1 MAAQAGAGAG
11 AAAKR
16 PLPDGRLSRAFASLG
31 FAELT
36 GIQRR
41 ASPVI
46 HQKRDALVVAPTG
59 SGKTECAVVPIFER
73 LGRARRQGG
82 GQGRRGRIG
91 ALYVTPLRALNRD
104 VFRRITEYAR
114 AAGLSVEIRHGD
126 TPQRLRRRIAEQ
138 PPDVLITTPES
149 LVVML
154 SQERMLAA
162 FSDLEWAVIDEV
174 HELLASE
181 RGAQLSV
188 SLERLSLAS
197 RRDVARV
204 GLSATVG
211 NVAAA
216 AKFVAG
222 TRRRCRIV
230 RDRSVRRYDVEIRY
244 VDGSAADVAAEIAS
258 HVEAL
263 RLDSP
268 VLLFANSRGEAE
280 FMASALKEKS
290 GIPVEM
296 HHGSLSRSVR
306 EETEGTLKAGRRS
319 IVVCTSSLELGL
331 DIGSV
336 ELVVH
341 YGSPRQVS
349 KLIQRIGRSRHSRRA
364 SARGLVITNS
374 ADDEYEAAAI
384 MGRVGE
390 GSIEEQRIHRGP
402 LDVLAHHLVGLALQ
416 LNRPVRVA
424 EALGLVRA
432 AFPFRGTTEE
442 DMLGVIGLLARA
454 SLLRFDRAES
464 SFRAAPR
471 SERYHYENLST
482 IPDMLRFRVI
492 DSVGRRF
499 IGTLDQRFVGDH
511 GEQGSVFV
519 LRGSQWRILNVD
531 EKSLVVNVEPFRAGG
546 VTVPYWEGENI
557 PVDYDTA
564 RRVARLRED
573 ARAGRIRMASGGAA
587 SLPTA
592 AADADAGAADAAA
605 AAAAD
610 ADADAGAADAA
621 AATAADADADAD
633 ADAGAADA
641 AAAAADAD
649 ADADMA
655 EGILAESSRADGAV
669 VVHACLGTKINS
681 TLAALLSSILSA
693 SVGQAVEARSD
704 AYRIALTS
712 GGRIT
717 LRHLVDALSGT
728 YQLPDAVSAS
738 LTGTHNVN
746 WRVWCVCKRF
756 GIVGRRA
763 VYESRTARFLY
774 ERYAGT
780 PVAAEALRE
789 LFHDKYDLEG
799 TGRLLRS
806 VREGRTRVG
815 WVDIGGP
822 FSRLA
827 APILDHTSRYCPSAS
842 GIDKGIIDMV
852 KKRLAGTVHRLV
864 CARCGRWQLACKAGE
879 VPERLAC
886 PHCRGRQ
893 IAATFFADLDLPAV
907 VRKRHRGGKLS
918 ADERRRLARAW
929 KTSSLIETFGRTA
942 VLVLSGYGIGAD
954 TAARILRDMA
964 GGDDGDDALLRQIYE
979 AERQYVLTRGFWD

>member
-1 MAAQAGAGAG
+1 MVPVAAQAGAGERAG
-11 AAAKR
+11 AAKR
-16 PLPDGRLSRAFASLG
+16 PPLDGRLSRAFASLG

-36 GIQRR
+36 EIQRR

-73 LGRARRQGG
+73 LGRARRHRRRDGT
-82 GQGRRGRIG
+82 GRVG

-104 VFRRITEYAR
+104 VFGRIAEYAR
-114 AAGLSVEIRHGD
+114 AAGLSVEVRHGD
-126 TPQRLRRRIAEQ
+126 TPQRLRRRIADS

-162 FSDLEWAVIDEV
+162 FSGLEWVVIDEV

-197 RRDVARV
+197 RRDIARV

-211 NVAAA
+211 NVAEA

-222 TRRRCRIV
+222 ARRRCRVV

-244 VDGSAADVAAEIAS
+244 VDGSAADVASEIAS
-258 HVEAL
+258 YVEAL

-280 FMASALKEKS
+280 FMASALKERS
-290 GIPVEM
+290 GMPVEM

-306 EETEGTLKAGRRS
+306 EETEGALRSGRRG

-349 KLIQRIGRSRHSRRA
+349 KLVQRIGRSRHRRRE
-364 SARGLVITNS
+364 SARGLVIANS

-390 GSIEEQRIHRGP
+390 GSIEEQRVHRAP

-432 AFPFRGTTEE
+432 AFPFREATEG
-442 DMLGVIGLLARA
+442 DVLAVIGLLARA
-454 SLLRFDRAES
+454 SLLRFDRTASE
-464 SFRAAPR
+464 FRAAPR

-519 LRGSQWRILNVD
+519 LRGSQWRVLNVD
-531 EKSLVVNVEPFRAGG
+531 ERSLAVNVEPFRARG
-546 VTVPYWEGENI
+546 VTVPYWEGESI
-557 PVDYDTA
+557 PVDYETA
-564 RRVARLRED
+564 RRVALLRGD
-573 ARAGRIRMASGGAA
+573 ARAGRVRMASGR
-587 SLPTA
+587 
-592 AADADAGAADAAA
+592 AADLPAGAG
-605 AAAAD
+605 
-610 ADADAGAADAA
+610 AGA
-621 AATAADADADAD
+621 
-633 ADAGAADA
+633 GA
-641 AAAAADAD
+641 
-649 ADADMA
+649 
-655 EGILAESSRADGAV
+655 GILAESSRADGAV

-712 GGRIT
+712 GARIT
-717 LRHLVDALSGT
+717 RQHLDDALSGA
-728 YQLPDAVSAS
+728 YSLPEAVSAS
-738 LTGTHNVN
+738 LAGTHSVN
-746 WRVWCVCKRF
+746 WRTWNVCKRF

-780 PVAAEALRE
+780 PIAAEALRE

-799 TGRLLRS
+799 TARLLAS
-806 VREGRTRVG
+806 VREGRTPVG
-815 WVDIGGP
+815 WAEIGGR

-827 APILDHTSRYCPSAS
+827 APILDHTSGYCPSAS
-842 GIDKGIIDMV
+842 GIDRGVLDMIRR
-852 KKRLAGTVHRLV
+852 RLDGTVHRLV

-907 VRKRHRGGKLS
+907 VRKRHRGGRLS

-929 KTSSLIETFGRTA
+929 KTASLIEAFGRTA

-964 GGDDGDDALLRQIYE
+964 GDGRTGVDDGLLRQIYE

>member
-1 MAAQAGAGAG
+1 
-11 AAAKR
+11 
-16 PLPDGRLSRAFASLG
+16 
-31 FAELT
+31 
-36 GIQRR
+36 
-41 ASPVI
+41 
-46 HQKRDALVVAPTG
+46 
-59 SGKTECAVVPIFER
+59 
-73 LGRARRQGG
+73 
-82 GQGRRGRIG
+82 
-91 ALYVTPLRALNRD
+91 
-104 VFRRITEYAR
+104 
-114 AAGLSVEIRHGD
+114 
-126 TPQRLRRRIAEQ
+126 
-138 PPDVLITTPES
+138 
-149 LVVML
+149 
-154 SQERMLAA
+154 
-162 FSDLEWAVIDEV
+162 
-174 HELLASE
+174 
-181 RGAQLSV
+181 
-188 SLERLSLAS
+188 
-197 RRDVARV
+197 
-204 GLSATVG
+204 
-211 NVAAA
+211 
-216 AKFVAG
+216 
-222 TRRRCRIV
+222 
-230 RDRSVRRYDVEIRY
+230 
-244 VDGSAADVAAEIAS
+244 
-258 HVEAL
+258 
-263 RLDSP
+263 
-268 VLLFANSRGEAE
+268 
-280 FMASALKEKS
+280 
-290 GIPVEM
+290 
-296 HHGSLSRSVR
+296 
-306 EETEGTLKAGRRS
+306 
-319 IVVCTSSLELGL
+319 
-331 DIGSV
+331 
-336 ELVVH
+336 
-341 YGSPRQVS
+341 
-349 KLIQRIGRSRHSRRA
+349 
-364 SARGLVITNS
+364 
-374 ADDEYEAAAI
+374 
-384 MGRVGE
+384 
-390 GSIEEQRIHRGP
+390 
-402 LDVLAHHLVGLALQ
+402 
-416 LNRPVRVA
+416 
-424 EALGLVRA
+424 
-432 AFPFRGTTEE
+432 
-442 DMLGVIGLLARA
+442 
-454 SLLRFDRAES
+454 
-464 SFRAAPR
+464 
-471 SERYHYENLST
+471 
-482 IPDMLRFRVI
+482 
-492 DSVGRRF
+492 
-499 IGTLDQRFVGDH
+499 
-511 GEQGSVFV
+511 
-519 LRGSQWRILNVD
+519 
-531 EKSLVVNVEPFRAGG
+531 
-546 VTVPYWEGENI
+546 
-557 PVDYDTA
+557 
-564 RRVARLRED
+564 
-573 ARAGRIRMASGGAA
+573 
-587 SLPTA
+587 
-592 AADADAGAADAAA
+592 
-605 AAAAD
+605 
-610 ADADAGAADAA
+610 
-621 AATAADADADAD
+621 
-633 ADAGAADA
+633 
-641 AAAAADAD
+641 
-649 ADADMA
+649 MA

-907 VRKRHRGGKLS
+907 VRKRHRGGRLS

-964 GGDDGDDALLRQIYE
+964 GGDDDDALLRQIYE

>member
-1 MAAQAGAGAG
+1 M
-11 AAAKR
+11 
-16 PLPDGRLSRAFASLG
+16 
-31 FAELT
+31 
-36 GIQRR
+36 
-41 ASPVI
+41 
-46 HQKRDALVVAPTG
+46 
-59 SGKTECAVVPIFER
+59 PIFER

-114 AAGLSVEIRHGD
+114 AAGLFVEIRHGD

-258 HVEAL
+258 HIEAL

-374 ADDEYEAAAI
+374 ADDEYEASAI

-592 AADADAGAADAAA
+592 AD
-605 AAAAD
+605 AD
-610 ADADAGAADAA
+610 ADADA
-621 AATAADADADAD
+621 AADADADAD
-633 ADAGAADA
+633 A
-641 AAAAADAD
+641 AADAD
-649 ADADMA
+649 ADADAAAADAADMA

-717 LRHLVDALSGT
+717 LRHLDDALSGT
-728 YQLPDAVSAS
+728 YRLPDAVSAS

-815 WVDIGGP
+815 WVDISGP

-842 GIDKGIIDMV
+842 GIDRGIIDMV

-907 VRKRHRGGKLS
+907 VRKRHRGGRLS

-964 GGDDGDDALLRQIYE
+964 DGDGDDALLRRIYE

>member
-1 MAAQAGAGAG
+1 MATVAAQARAGAG

-16 PLPDGRLSRAFASLG
+16 PLPDGRLSGAFASLG

-36 GIQRR
+36 DIQRR

-258 HVEAL
+258 HIEAL

-374 ADDEYEAAAI
+374 ADDEYEATAI

-390 GSIEEQRIHRGP
+390 ASIEEQRIHRGP

-592 AADADAGAADAAA
+592 A
-605 AAAAD
+605 
-610 ADADAGAADAA
+610 
-621 AATAADADADAD
+621 DADADAD
-633 ADAGAADA
+633 AAADA
-641 AAAAADAD
+641 
-649 ADADMA
+649 ADMA

-717 LRHLVDALSGT
+717 LRHLDDALSGT
-728 YQLPDAVSAS
+728 YRLPDAVSAS

-799 TGRLLRS
+799 AGRLLRS

-815 WVDIGGP
+815 WVDISGP

-842 GIDKGIIDMV
+842 GIDRGIIDMV

-907 VRKRHRGGKLS
+907 VRKRHRGGRLS

-954 TAARILRDMA
+954 TAARILRDVA
-964 GGDDGDDALLRQIYE
+964 DGDGDDALLRRIYE

>member
-1 MAAQAGAGAG
+1 MAAQARAGAG

-16 PLPDGRLSRAFASLG
+16 PLPDGRLSGAFASLG

-36 GIQRR
+36 DIQRR

-258 HVEAL
+258 HIEAL

-374 ADDEYEAAAI
+374 ADDEYEASAI

-390 GSIEEQRIHRGP
+390 GSMEEQRIHRGP

-482 IPDMLRFRVI
+482 IPDMLRFKVI

-511 GEQGSVFV
+511 GEQGNVFV

-592 AADADAGAADAAA
+592 AADADAN
-605 AAAAD
+605 AAAD
-610 ADADAGAADAA
+610 ADADA
-621 AATAADADADAD
+621 AADADADA
-633 ADAGAADA
+633 
-641 AAAAADAD
+641 AADAD
-649 ADADMA
+649 ADAAADAADMA

-717 LRHLVDALSGT
+717 LRHLDDALSGT
-728 YQLPDAVSAS
+728 YHLPDAVSAS

-799 TGRLLRS
+799 AGRLLRS

-815 WVDIGGP
+815 WVDISGP

-842 GIDKGIIDMV
+842 GIDRGIIDMV

-907 VRKRHRGGKLS
+907 VRKRHRGGRLS

-954 TAARILRDMA
+954 TAARILRDVA
-964 GGDDGDDALLRQIYE
+964 DGDGDDALLRRIYE

>member
-1 MAAQAGAGAG
+1 
-11 AAAKR
+11 
-16 PLPDGRLSRAFASLG
+16 
-31 FAELT
+31 
-36 GIQRR
+36 
-41 ASPVI
+41 
-46 HQKRDALVVAPTG
+46 
-59 SGKTECAVVPIFER
+59 
-73 LGRARRQGG
+73 
-82 GQGRRGRIG
+82 
-91 ALYVTPLRALNRD
+91 
-104 VFRRITEYAR
+104 
-114 AAGLSVEIRHGD
+114 
-126 TPQRLRRRIAEQ
+126 
-138 PPDVLITTPES
+138 
-149 LVVML
+149 
-154 SQERMLAA
+154 
-162 FSDLEWAVIDEV
+162 
-174 HELLASE
+174 
-181 RGAQLSV
+181 
-188 SLERLSLAS
+188 
-197 RRDVARV
+197 
-204 GLSATVG
+204 
-211 NVAAA
+211 
-216 AKFVAG
+216 
-222 TRRRCRIV
+222 
-230 RDRSVRRYDVEIRY
+230 
-244 VDGSAADVAAEIAS
+244 
-258 HVEAL
+258 
-263 RLDSP
+263 
-268 VLLFANSRGEAE
+268 
-280 FMASALKEKS
+280 
-290 GIPVEM
+290 
-296 HHGSLSRSVR
+296 
-306 EETEGTLKAGRRS
+306 
-319 IVVCTSSLELGL
+319 
-331 DIGSV
+331 
-336 ELVVH
+336 
-341 YGSPRQVS
+341 
-349 KLIQRIGRSRHSRRA
+349 
-364 SARGLVITNS
+364 
-374 ADDEYEAAAI
+374 
-384 MGRVGE
+384 
-390 GSIEEQRIHRGP
+390 
-402 LDVLAHHLVGLALQ
+402 
-416 LNRPVRVA
+416 
-424 EALGLVRA
+424 
-432 AFPFRGTTEE
+432 
-442 DMLGVIGLLARA
+442 
-454 SLLRFDRAES
+454 
-464 SFRAAPR
+464 
-471 SERYHYENLST
+471 
-482 IPDMLRFRVI
+482 
-492 DSVGRRF
+492 
-499 IGTLDQRFVGDH
+499 
-511 GEQGSVFV
+511 
-519 LRGSQWRILNVD
+519 
-531 EKSLVVNVEPFRAGG
+531 
-546 VTVPYWEGENI
+546 
-557 PVDYDTA
+557 
-564 RRVARLRED
+564 
-573 ARAGRIRMASGGAA
+573 
-587 SLPTA
+587 
-592 AADADAGAADAAA
+592 
-605 AAAAD
+605 
-610 ADADAGAADAA
+610 
-621 AATAADADADAD
+621 
-633 ADAGAADA
+633 
-641 AAAAADAD
+641 
-649 ADADMA
+649 MA

-907 VRKRHRGGKLS
+907 VRKRHRGGRLS

-964 GGDDGDDALLRQIYE
+964 GGDDDALLRQIYE